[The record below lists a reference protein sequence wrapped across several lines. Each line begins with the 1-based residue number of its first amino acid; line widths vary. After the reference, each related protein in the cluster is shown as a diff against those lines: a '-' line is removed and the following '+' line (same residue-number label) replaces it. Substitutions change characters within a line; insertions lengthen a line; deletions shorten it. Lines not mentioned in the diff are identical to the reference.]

1 MLNIENLKCGFGKH
15 EILHG
20 ISLTIPKG
28 QITAIVGQ
36 SGCGKTTFLKTL
48 NRMVEEE
55 GGYLSGTITLE
66 GTDIKSLPKE
76 KLRRRVG
83 MVFQQPIAFPHS
95 IEKNLSYV
103 LKYHGV
109 RNKKEIAEK
118 ITESLQ
124 KAKLY
129 DEVKDQL
136 KKSALKLSGGQ
147 KQRLAIARSLCAG
160 PDILLLGDVGH
171 ETELFLGEDGAGRV
185 AGVRDHDGARAL
197 VDERFDLLAVSVAI
211 PLLRAGRDRANR
223 CTAGAGHR
231 VVVGVERLGNE
242 NFVAVVKN
250 ALQRDLKRFAAAG
263 GDVDLALVEVHVEL
277 VIVVPDRVDQLGDA
291 GRGRVGQHRL
301 LEVTDRLEK
310 RGRSLYVRLADVE
323 VIDVDAACLRRHCVR
338 VELAHRRQAAFFNFA
353 GKFHVV
359 LLLFYYDDRRSS
371 AGHIQYTYYIC
382 PMLVI

>member
-1 MLNIENLKCGFGKH
+1 
-15 EILHG
+15 
-20 ISLTIPKG
+20 
-28 QITAIVGQ
+28 
-36 SGCGKTTFLKTL
+36 
-48 NRMVEEE
+48 MVEEE

-160 PDILLLGDVGH
+160 PEILLLDEPCSALDMKNTIAIE
-171 ETELFLGEDGAGRV
+171 ETLLELKDQYTF
-185 AGVRDHDGARAL
+185 
-197 VDERFDLLAVSVAI
+197 
-211 PLLRAGRDRANR
+211 
-223 CTAGAGHR
+223 
-231 VVVGVERLGNE
+231 
-242 NFVAVVKN
+242 
-250 ALQRDLKRFAAAG
+250 
-263 GDVDLALVEVHVEL
+263 
-277 VIVVPDRVDQLGDA
+277 VIVTHNLAQAKRIADQVIFMDQGE
-291 GRGRVGQHRL
+291 V
-301 LEVTDRLEK
+301 LEVTEK
-310 RGRSLYVRLADVE
+310 EKFFENPASDFCQSDFYFSISLSSSLT
-323 VIDVDAACLRRHCVR
+323 IPGF
-338 VELAHRRQAAFFNFA
+338 AFPFIAFMICPTSAPSAFSFPPLKSSTAFGFFA
-353 GKFHVV
+353 IT
-359 LLLFYYDDRRSS
+359 SS
-371 AGHIQYTYYIC
+371 ASVRSAPSSLTVFS
-382 PMLVI
+382 P

>member
-55 GGYLSGTITLE
+55 GGYLSGAITLE

-76 KLRRRVG
+76 ELRRRVG

-109 RNKKEIAEK
+109 RDKKEISEK
-118 ITESLQ
+118 ITESLL

-147 KQRLAIARSLCAG
+147 KPRLAIARSLCAD
-160 PDILLLGDVGH
+160 PEILLLDEPCSALDMKNTIAIE
-171 ETELFLGEDGAGRV
+171 ETLLELKKQYTF
-185 AGVRDHDGARAL
+185 
-197 VDERFDLLAVSVAI
+197 
-211 PLLRAGRDRANR
+211 
-223 CTAGAGHR
+223 
-231 VVVGVERLGNE
+231 
-242 NFVAVVKN
+242 
-250 ALQRDLKRFAAAG
+250 
-263 GDVDLALVEVHVEL
+263 
-277 VIVVPDRVDQLGDA
+277 VIVTHNLAQAKRIADQVIFMDQGK
-291 GRGRVGQHRL
+291 V
-301 LEVTDRLEK
+301 LEVTEK
-310 RGRSLYVRLADVE
+310 EQFFANPAS
-323 VIDVDAACLRRHCVR
+323 
-338 VELAHRRQAAFFNFA
+338 ELAKEQ
-353 GKFHVV
+353 
-359 LLLFYYDDRRSS
+359 
-371 AGHIQYTYYIC
+371 IQY
-382 PMLVI
+382 M

>member
-1 MLNIENLKCGFGKH
+1 MKKNIIELKNISVKFDDDV
-15 EILHG
+15 ILDDL
-20 ISLTIPKG
+20 SLSIGDGEFVTFLG
-28 QITAIVGQ
+28 S

-160 PDILLLGDVGH
+160 PEILLLDEPCSALDMKNTIAIE
-171 ETELFLGEDGAGRV
+171 ETLLELKDQYTF
-185 AGVRDHDGARAL
+185 
-197 VDERFDLLAVSVAI
+197 
-211 PLLRAGRDRANR
+211 
-223 CTAGAGHR
+223 
-231 VVVGVERLGNE
+231 
-242 NFVAVVKN
+242 
-250 ALQRDLKRFAAAG
+250 
-263 GDVDLALVEVHVEL
+263 
-277 VIVVPDRVDQLGDA
+277 VIVTHNLAQAKRIADQVIFMDHGE
-291 GRGRVGQHRL
+291 V
-301 LEVTDRLEK
+301 LEVTEK
-310 RGRSLYVRLADVE
+310 KK
-323 VIDVDAACLRRHCVR
+323 
-338 VELAHRRQAAFFNFA
+338 FFENPA
-353 GKFHVV
+353 SEPAKEQ
-359 LLLFYYDDRRSS
+359 
-371 AGHIQYTYYIC
+371 IQY
-382 PMLVI
+382 M

>member
-1 MLNIENLKCGFGKH
+1 MAFIEAKDYRFFYPDEVEPAVFVEQM
-15 EILHG
+15 EIKQG
-20 ISLTIPKG
+20 TI
-28 QITAIVGQ
+28 TLLVGP

-147 KQRLAIARSLCAG
+147 KQRIAIVRSLAMD
-160 PDILLLGDVGH
+160 PDVILFDEPTSALDPEMVG
-171 ETELFLGEDGAGRV
+171 EVLELMKQL
-185 AGVRDHDGARAL
+185 AR
-197 VDERFDLLAVSVAI
+197 E
-211 PLLRAGRDRANR
+211 GM
-223 CTAGAGHR
+223 TM
-231 VVVGVERLGNE
+231 VVVTHEMG
-242 NFVAVVKN
+242 
-250 ALQRDLKRFAAAG
+250 FAK
-263 GDVDLALVEVHVEL
+263 EVGSR
-277 VIVVPDRVDQLGDA
+277 VIFIDA
-291 GRGRVGQHRL
+291 GQIKEQAKPEEFFENPKDPRL
-301 LEVTDRLEK
+301 KEFLSKIL
-310 RGRSLYVRLADVE
+310 
-323 VIDVDAACLRRHCVR
+323 
-338 VELAHRRQAAFFNFA
+338 
-353 GKFHVV
+353 
-359 LLLFYYDDRRSS
+359 
-371 AGHIQYTYYIC
+371 
-382 PMLVI
+382 

>member
-55 GGYLSGTITLE
+55 GGYLSGAITLE

-76 KLRRRVG
+76 ELRRRVG

-109 RNKKEIAEK
+109 RDKKEISEK

-124 KAKLY
+124 KARLY
-129 DEVKDQL
+129 NEVKDQL

-147 KQRLAIARSLCAG
+147 KQRLAIARSLCAD
-160 PDILLLGDVGH
+160 PEILLLDEPCSALDMKNTIAIE
-171 ETELFLGEDGAGRV
+171 ETLLELKKQYTF
-185 AGVRDHDGARAL
+185 
-197 VDERFDLLAVSVAI
+197 
-211 PLLRAGRDRANR
+211 
-223 CTAGAGHR
+223 
-231 VVVGVERLGNE
+231 
-242 NFVAVVKN
+242 
-250 ALQRDLKRFAAAG
+250 
-263 GDVDLALVEVHVEL
+263 
-277 VIVVPDRVDQLGDA
+277 VIVTHNLAQAKRIADQVIFMDQGK
-291 GRGRVGQHRL
+291 V
-301 LEVTDRLEK
+301 LEVTEK
-310 RGRSLYVRLADVE
+310 E
-323 VIDVDAACLRRHCVR
+323 
-338 VELAHRRQAAFFNFA
+338 QFFANPA
-353 GKFHVV
+353 SEPAKEQ
-359 LLLFYYDDRRSS
+359 
-371 AGHIQYTYYIC
+371 IQY
-382 PMLVI
+382 M

>member
-48 NRMVEEE
+48 NRMV
-55 GGYLSGTITLE
+55 E

-160 PDILLLGDVGH
+160 PEILLLDEPCSALDMKNTIAIE
-171 ETELFLGEDGAGRV
+171 ETLLELKDQYTF
-185 AGVRDHDGARAL
+185 
-197 VDERFDLLAVSVAI
+197 
-211 PLLRAGRDRANR
+211 
-223 CTAGAGHR
+223 
-231 VVVGVERLGNE
+231 
-242 NFVAVVKN
+242 
-250 ALQRDLKRFAAAG
+250 
-263 GDVDLALVEVHVEL
+263 
-277 VIVVPDRVDQLGDA
+277 VIVTHNLAQAKRIADQVIFMDHGE
-291 GRGRVGQHRL
+291 V
-301 LEVTDRLEK
+301 LEVTEK
-310 RGRSLYVRLADVE
+310 E
-323 VIDVDAACLRRHCVR
+323 K
-338 VELAHRRQAAFFNFA
+338 FFENPA
-353 GKFHVV
+353 SEPAKEQ
-359 LLLFYYDDRRSS
+359 
-371 AGHIQYTYYIC
+371 IQY
-382 PMLVI
+382 M